1 MATWVWIVIA
11 VVAAIVLLGVVLNA
25 ARARRTRVLRD
36 RFGNEYDRAVEQAG
50 GRRDAERE
58 LRDREKRHED
68 LDIRPLSPE
77 SRDRYAR
84 RWQSTQTRF
93 VDDPTGAVVEAD
105 QLVQQVM
112 KERGYPTED
121 FDQRVGEISVAHPQV
136 VEKYRTA
143 TGIARASERGE
154 ASTEDL
160 RQSLRHYRALF
171 AELLEVDGDVVE
183 NVDDVSS
190 RDEAQVERQN
200 VSRLR

>member
-1 MATWVWIVIA
+1 MATWVWIIIA
-11 VVAAIVLLGVVLNA
+11 VVAAIVLLGIVLNVT
-25 ARARRTRVLRD
+25 RARRTRALRE
-36 RFGNEYDRAVEQAG
+36 RFGSEYDRSVEQAG

-58 LRDREKRHED
+58 LREREKRHDE

-84 RWQSTQTRF
+84 QWQSTQTRF
-93 VDDPTGAVVEAD
+93 VDDPQGAVFEAD

-112 KERGYPTED
+112 KERGYPTEG
-121 FDQRVGEISVAHPQV
+121 FEERVGEISVAHPQV

-143 TGIARASERGE
+143 TGIARASERGD

-160 RQSLRHYRALF
+160 RQSVRHYRALF
-171 AELLEVDGDVVE
+171 SELLEVDGDVVE

-190 RDEAQVERQN
+190 RDEAEAERQN